1 MHYQHWG
8 FNRSPFV
15 GAGQSDFYVTP
26 QHEEALARL
35 NYLIENNRRL
45 GMLMGPH
52 GIGKTSTLHYLQSK
66 LRSQGHQCC
75 VLNMVGL
82 DQESFVWQLG
92 DALGCF
98 PEDDRSLAAIWRDI
112 FDRIQVNRYQHV
124 RTILMFDDVDSA
136 PPRMLDSLLR
146 LIQWKSHAESRFTVI
161 LSADVARMMRLGR
174 RLVELAHLR
183 IDLTPWEQEDTARFL
198 QRAVEAAGANNPVFD
213 VRALEELYKQSE
225 GYPLRLRQLA
235 ELSLLAAAGQRLD
248 IVDTETVEGVQEEL
262 SFAVTGEV

>member
-1 MHYQHWG
+1 MQYQHWG
-8 FNRSPFV
+8 FNRSPF
-15 GAGQSDFYVTP
+15 ANTGQSDFYVTP

-45 GMLMGPH
+45 GMLMGRH
-52 GIGKTSTLHYLQSK
+52 GIGKTSTLYYLQSK

-75 VLNMVGL
+75 VMNMVGL

-92 DALGCF
+92 EALGCF
-98 PEDDRSLAAIWRDI
+98 PESDRSLAAIWRDI
-112 FDRIQVNRYQHV
+112 FDRIQVNRYQHI

-136 PPRMLDSLLR
+136 APRMLDSLLR
-146 LIQWKSHAESRFTVI
+146 LIQWKSQVESRFTVI
-161 LSADVARMMRLGR
+161 LSADDGRMMRLGR
-174 RLVELAHLR
+174 RLMELAHLR
-183 IDLTPWEQEDTARFL
+183 IDLAPWQQEDASRFL
-198 QRAVEAAGANNPVFD
+198 KQAVEAAGATHPVFD

-235 ELSLLAAAGQRLD
+235 ELSLLAGAGQRLD

-262 SFAVTGEV
+262 SFAVPADV